1 MNHCV
6 ICQAQSHHTVYD
18 KTTGTTVPVC
28 MSHSNIVFEY
38 GAGSF
43 DEDFIRYLDY
53 VAKLDNRLIEV
64 HGNMNSGNL
73 KGGFGK

>member
-28 MSHSNIVFEY
+28 MSHSNMVFEY
-38 GAGSF
+38 GTGSF
-43 DEDFIRYLDY
+43 DEDTRVWASLNT
-53 VAKLDNRLIEV
+53 ALTEM
-64 HGNMNSGNL
+64 GNSVKIVNL
-73 KGGFGK
+73 KGG